1 MALINKIQGTCCRCG
16 KVHDLDAYG
25 SINVSQDPD
34 LKEKVKDGSLF
45 VWECEACGSKN
56 LLAAETLYHDPDKKL
71 MIWLLPLGTM
81 ASDQA
86 ESLGAQLSKIAE
98 SLDDYTLRR
107 VSDVGS
113 LIEKVNLV
121 DAGLEDVVIEM
132 CKYVTKVE
140 LAEKGGEKAADI
152 MDAPFKFYR
161 LQGAD
166 NQIVFSFPLDGQMQ
180 GVPVGFSVYEDC
192 RGILQRNPAAVESLS
207 GFAKVDADWLAQ
219 FFR

>member
-1 MALINKIQGTCCRCG
+1 MALINKIQAKCCRCG

-25 SINVSQDPD
+25 SINVSQDPE
-34 LKEKVKDGSLF
+34 LKERVKDGSLF

-56 LLAAETLYHDPDKKL
+56 LQAFETLYHDPDRKL
-71 MIWLLPLGTM
+71 MVWLLPLGSM
-81 ASDQA
+81 ATEQA
-86 ESLGAQLSKIAE
+86 ESLGAQLSRIAE
-98 SLDDYTLRR
+98 SLDGYTLRR

-113 LIEKVNLV
+113 LIEKVNIC
-121 DAGLEDVVIEM
+121 DADLDDTVIEM

-140 LAEKGGEKAADI
+140 LAEKAGDKAADI

-166 NQIVFSFPLDGQMQ
+166 NELVFSFPLDGQMQ
-180 GVPVGFSVYEDC
+180 GVPVSFSIYEDC
-192 RGILQRNPAAVESLS
+192 RGILQRNPAAVESIS
-207 GFAKVDADWLAQ
+207 GFARIDAEWLAG